1 MERTVSPWH
10 LGWTSGVG
18 AGLWHGALS
27 GVSGPG
33 LAQLRFIY
41 TAPNRGATRQTT
53 PRASTWRPWEAKT
66 PFPTRWRHGGV
77 WDAPLCL
84 HDVRLTLA
92 LRHALRD
99 VTSGDTLNPVTE
111 GLMRGETSMT
121 WMTSTDTPACVLCV
135 ALTVFP
141 VRVDLRVTNPR
152 SPVSD
157 VAQRRRA
164 ELRLF
169 LWQRGYCSMWTQL
182 WRAVWPTKRHHPWAR
197 THDQRSNYKY
207 R

>member
-1 MERTVSPWH
+1 MERTVTVSPWH

-18 AGLWHGALS
+18 AGLWHGALGPLS

-66 PFPTRWRHGGV
+66 PFPARWRHGGV

-121 WMTSTDTPACVLCV
+121 WMTEILHRHACVCFMCGSNGFSREGGLEG
-135 ALTVFP
+135 
-141 VRVDLRVTNPR
+141 DK
-152 SPVSD
+152 
-157 VAQRRRA
+157 
-164 ELRLF
+164 
-169 LWQRGYCSMWTQL
+169 
-182 WRAVWPTKRHHPWAR
+182 PTKPSVRCGSEETRWVAVV
-197 THDQRSNYKY
+197 SVAAWLL
-207 R
+207 